1 MHQCN
6 AGVQYTR
13 THAVCTVDRLQKCYG
28 PAAFELRYVFLRVF
42 GFRLSACRFLQ
53 PQTPHW
59 EEDLSA
65 PGMQLDL
72 AAYCESLMMIAGL
85 SSDHPA
91 ICQVTALS

>member
-1 MHQCN
+1 MLVFSLIAHMLCVPLIGCKN
-6 AGVQYTR
+6 ATVQ
-13 THAVCTVDRLQKCYG
+13 RL
-28 PAAFELRYVFLRVF
+28 LSIRYVFLGVF

-53 PQTPHW
+53 PQKPHW

-91 ICQVTALS
+91 ICQVTVLS